1 MQQKEFICI
10 KDLFKGGPFKLFDQ
24 FAEDFNIPGAQFSRF
39 LWIRHAICELKKKKK
54 VKKCKCHRLKN
65 CWTKR
70 CLTKLISRLYRTL
83 LVFLDK
89 GKLEAKEKKER
100 NLDKELNV

>member
-54 VKKCKCHRLKN
+54 GKEMQMSQIE
-65 CWTKR
+65 
-70 CLTKLISRLYRTL
+70 KL
-83 LVFLDK
+83 
-89 GKLEAKEKKER
+89 
-100 NLDKELNV
+100 LDKEMSH